1 MTTPIFITSPDN
13 THHTMIIGASGRGKS
28 VLLQAE
34 AMRLGISYEELMRRL
49 EPSEEATRQMK
60 EREDE
65 AARVEAARMQAVRDA
80 YWKATPPDHHD
91 LACLHDALVCSA
103 LSNEPTNEMVKALF
117 MMLPNDIIGSAI
129 SWGFSDTEVRER
141 VYAFINDTSTEVRS
155 SLGLQ

>member
-1 MTTPIFITSPDN
+1 MTTPMFLISPDN
-13 THHTMIIGASGRGKS
+13 KNHTMIIGSSGSGKS

-49 EPSEEATRQMK
+49 EPSEEATRKMK
-60 EREDE
+60 EREDD
-65 AARVEAARMQAVRDA
+65 ATRVAAARMQAVRDA

-91 LACLHDALVCSA
+91 LECLHDALVCSA

-117 MMLPNDIIGSAI
+117 MMLPDDIMGSAI

-141 VYAFINDTSTEVRS
+141 VYAFIKDNSTEVRS
-155 SLGLQ
+155 SIGLE